1 MSVELDVAA
10 DLTFEV
16 AVGEGGDARTVH
28 GSLKGSGRALVLEV
42 DDPSAFAGRGDA
54 PVIRALADTLAGR
67 GIRIEVCS
75 GDTHLITLGATRSP
89 WWQRRVTG
97 SRHIRLG
104 SLRGVWTSARSRAS
118 TTDRPVLPDS
128 TLTPPVTV
136 LPLAPTFMRRP
147 RRPVGTTHA
156 PSGSG
161 MPRLVLA
168 PRDESYRGERLP
180 NYWLAETVT
189 TIGSGQDCDIRLAGL
204 QELHAEI
211 RHDGQDEYVLVSHT
225 LDTRVNGER
234 VRQAVLRTA
243 SRVQV
248 GGHVL
253 TYYREEYADH
263 GRPYGG
269 RVGGELGRQRPQ
281 PPRHPTDSPPEA
293 S

>member
-54 PVIRALADTLAGR
+54 PMIRTLADTLAGR

-104 SLRGVWTSARSRAS
+104 SLRGVWTSARSRAR

-128 TLTPPVTV
+128 TLAPPATV

-156 PSGSG
+156 PSGTVGLLSTG
-161 MPRLVLA
+161 ARSAISRLMSATAASVAASLRR
-168 PRDESYRGERLP
+168 PS
-180 NYWLAETVT
+180 
-189 TIGSGQDCDIRLAGL
+189 SSFSS
-204 QELHAEI
+204 
-211 RHDGQDEYVLVSHT
+211 VSKT
-225 LDTRVNGER
+225 W
-234 VRQAVLRTA
+234 
-243 SRVQV
+243 
-248 GGHVL
+248 
-253 TYYREEYADH
+253 
-263 GRPYGG
+263 PK
-269 RVGGELGRQRPQ
+269 
-281 PPRHPTDSPPEA
+281 
-293 S
+293 